1 MATKRMSPVQR
12 GKARRI
18 KPDIT
23 FDPENAVESYK
34 IMLSHPDS
42 PYQKM
47 TPEAQDTFRKNME
60 RFIAKRQDV
69 A

>member
-1 MATKRMSPVQR
+1 MATKRMSPAQR

-47 TPEAQDTFRKNME
+47 TPDAQGRFRKGIE
-60 RFIAKRQDV
+60 RIIAKRQDI